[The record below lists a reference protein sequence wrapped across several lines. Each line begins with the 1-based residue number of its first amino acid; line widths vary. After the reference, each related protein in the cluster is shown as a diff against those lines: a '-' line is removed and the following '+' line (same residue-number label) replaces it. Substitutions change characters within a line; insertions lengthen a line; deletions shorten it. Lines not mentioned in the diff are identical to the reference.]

1 MRVHTSSR
9 SSPCSA
15 PTLAAAL
22 TVLFL
27 HPRLPYAPAR
37 LAAFLANLADAW
49 QRLRRNRAYVV
60 RALLLLTAVTA
71 LRMVRL
77 GAAFHAIGFAPAL
90 DGLVLASLLGDLM
103 FMLALTP
110 GALGLREAAIVY
122 GARIAGVTPEASL
135 AAALLDRLV
144 MTLVLLVLAQVSAW
158 RLFGRR

>member
-1 MRVHTSSR
+1 M
-9 SSPCSA
+9 
-15 PTLAAAL
+15 
-22 TVLFL
+22 
-27 HPRLPYAPAR
+27 R
-37 LAAFLANLADAW
+37 LAL
-49 QRLRRNRAYVV
+49 
-60 RALLLLTAVTA
+60 
-71 LRMVRL
+71 
-77 GAAFHAIGFAPAL
+77 AFHAIDVTPAL
-90 DGLVLASLLGDLM
+90 AGLVLASLLGDLM